1 MFLEDCQ
8 KLPSEDSED
17 EDMLSDGSNNEDDN
31 KDAGDF
37 GVEDGQDVSDKDTQE
52 LIGRAL
58 NNIEEVEI
66 EQGMY

>member
-1 MFLEDCQ
+1 
-8 KLPSEDSED
+8 
-17 EDMLSDGSNNEDDN
+17 MLADGSNNEDDN